1 MHHFIMLIRTLF
13 LVTAAV
19 FLSANVRPRYTPAQM
34 AQRATLVAA
43 VRVTAPE
50 HAVGDHVCIEGDV
63 LRVTKGHANGRIF
76 ICSNGISELT
86 PPKPTKGN
94 VYTMYLRG
102 AEDFYFPVSSDAF
115 QRLN

>member
-1 MHHFIMLIRTLF
+1 MHHFVMLIRTLL

-19 FLSANVRPRYTPAQM
+19 CLSANIRPRYTPAQM
-34 AQRATLVAA
+34 AQRSNLVAA

-50 HAVGDHVCIEGDV
+50 HAVRDQVCIEGDV
-63 LRVTKGHANGRIF
+63 LRVTKGRASGRIF
-76 ICSNGISELT
+76 VCSNGISELT
-86 PPKPTKGN
+86 PPEPTQGG

-102 AEDFYFPVSSDAF
+102 AEGVYFPVSSDAF